1 MTILV
6 LRGYTLITKLVGD
19 IMSKIKVM
27 DEILANKIAAGEVV
41 EKTMNVVKELVENS
55 IDAKSSEITIKL
67 IESGVKE
74 IEVSDDGI
82 GMDEDDAK
90 MAFLRHATSKL
101 KNLDDLFYIE
111 SLGFRG
117 EALPSIASVSNVR
130 LKTSDGTTGTLVMLN
145 GGEDMEVTRA
155 DLQKGTTI
163 TVSNLFYN
171 TPVRLK
177 YLKNL
182 YVELAN
188 IVEYVNKMALSYPNI
203 KFTLINNDKL
213 LLQTDGSGDLLKV
226 IYQIYGIDIT
236 KKMVEIREENDD
248 YYISGYISYP
258 EVTKSNR
265 NSITTLVNGRVIK
278 NNELNKI
285 IVDCYH
291 TYIPKDKFPI
301 IVLNIDVDP
310 ILIDINIHP
319 TKMDIKF
326 SKMDSLKELVSE
338 VITKKLKELVLIPNI
353 SVRDVSNISE
363 VKNQINGYIQEKNM
377 QSKNIEEIRLDFSV
391 NEEPVVYNDENN
403 LTDNDSSLTQ
413 NSESYTTIEPVYRIK
428 EMIPRGIVYS
438 TYIIAEN
445 EDGMYIIDQHAAA
458 ERINYEKVLKALKNH
473 VVFVDLLVPIK
484 VELPAHEYLI
494 VRNNFS
500 ILEEYGFK
508 AEEFGINTILIR
520 SHPNWIMDD
529 IAEECVRKVI
539 DIIASKESFDFD
551 QFVWRMAATM
561 ACRMSIKANDY
572 ISYDDQV
579 WLLNE
584 LRKCENPFTCPHGR
598 PTIITYTKYDL
609 EKLFKRSID

>member
-1 MTILV
+1 MA
-6 LRGYTLITKLVGD
+6 
-19 IMSKIKVM
+19 KIKVM

-55 IDAKSSEITIKL
+55 IDAKSDEITIKL
-67 IESGVKE
+67 IDSGVKE
-74 IEVSDDGI
+74 IEVSDNGI

-90 MAFLRHATSKL
+90 MAFSRHATSKL

-130 LKTSDGTTGTLVMLN
+130 LKTSDGEVGTLVSLK
-145 GGEDMEVTRA
+145 GGEEITVERC

-163 TVSNLFYN
+163 TVSDLFYN

-203 KFTLINNDKL
+203 KFTLINNDKVL
-213 LLQTDGSGDLLKV
+213 LSTDGSGDLLKV
-226 IYQIYGIDIT
+226 IYQIYGVDIT
-236 KKMVEIREENDD
+236 KKMVSSDGENDD
-248 YYISGYISYP
+248 YYVSGFISYP

-285 IVDCYH
+285 IVDSYH
-291 TYIPKDKFPI
+291 TYIPKDKFPV

-326 SKMDSLKELVSE
+326 SKMEALKDLVESL
-338 VITKKLKELVLIPNI
+338 ITKKLKELVLIPNI

-363 VKNQINGYIQEKNM
+363 VKNQIKKTEDVKDIETKYV
-377 QSKNIEEIRLDFSV
+377 EEISFDFSIGEDV
-391 NEEPVVYNDENN
+391 SNYVEDNREDIVDENKA
-403 LTDNDSSLTQ
+403 
-413 NSESYTTIEPVYRIK
+413 VYRIK
-428 EMIPRGIVYS
+428 EMIPKGIVYS

-445 EDGMYIIDQHAAA
+445 EDGMFIIDQHAAA
-458 ERINYEKVLKALKNH
+458 ERINYEKVLNALKENI
-473 VVFVDLLVPIK
+473 VIVDLLVPIK
-484 VELPAHEYLI
+484 IELPSHEYLI

-500 ILEEYGFK
+500 ILEEYGFIC
-508 AEEFGINTILIR
+508 EEFGINTILIR
-520 SHPNWIMDD
+520 SHPNWIFDD
-529 IAEECVRKVI
+529 VAEECVRKVV
-539 DIIASKESFDFD
+539 DIIATKEAFDFD
-551 QFVWRMAATM
+551 QFVWRMASTM

-572 ISYDDQV
+572 ISYDDQIY
-579 WLLNE
+579 LLNE

>member
-1 MTILV
+1 MA
-6 LRGYTLITKLVGD
+6 
-19 IMSKIKVM
+19 KIKVM

-55 IDAKSSEITIKL
+55 IDAKSDEITIKL
-67 IESGVKE
+67 IDSGVKE
-74 IEVSDDGI
+74 IEVSDNGI

-90 MAFLRHATSKL
+90 MAFSRHATSKL

-130 LKTSDGTTGTLVMLN
+130 LKTSDGEVGTLVILK
-145 GGEDMEVTRA
+145 GGEDITVERC

-163 TVSNLFYN
+163 TVSDLFYN

-203 KFTLINNDKL
+203 KFTLINNDKVL
-213 LLQTDGSGDLLKV
+213 LSTDGSGDLLKV
-226 IYQIYGIDIT
+226 IYQIYGVDIT
-236 KKMVEIREENDD
+236 KKMVSIDGENDD
-248 YYISGYISYP
+248 YYVSGFISYP

-285 IVDCYH
+285 IVDSYH
-291 TYIPKDKFPI
+291 TYIPKDKFPV

-326 SKMDSLKELVSE
+326 SKMEALKDLVESL
-338 VITKKLKELVLIPNI
+338 ITKKLKELVLIPNI
-353 SVRDVSNISE
+353 SVRDVSNVSE
-363 VKNQINGYIQEKNM
+363 VRNQIKKTDDT
-377 QSKNIEEIRLDFSV
+377 KNIETKYVEEISFDFSV
-391 NEEPVVYNDENN
+391 SEDVVNYGESNNNDMSGE
-403 LTDNDSSLTQ
+403 
-413 NSESYTTIEPVYRIK
+413 TIEVVYRIK
-428 EMIPRGIVYS
+428 EMIPKGIVYS

-445 EDGMYIIDQHAAA
+445 EDGMFIIDQHAAA
-458 ERINYEKVLKALKNH
+458 ERINYEKVLNALKENI
-473 VVFVDLLVPIK
+473 VIVDLLVPIK
-484 VELPAHEYLI
+484 VELPSHEYLI

-500 ILEEYGFK
+500 ILEEYGFVC
-508 AEEFGINTILIR
+508 EEFGINTILIR
-520 SHPNWIMDD
+520 SHPNWIFDD
-529 IAEECVRKVI
+529 VAEECVRKVI
-539 DIIASKESFDFD
+539 DIIATKETFDFD
-551 QFVWRMAATM
+551 QFVWRMASTM

-579 WLLNE
+579 YLLNE

>member
-1 MTILV
+1 MA
-6 LRGYTLITKLVGD
+6 
-19 IMSKIKVM
+19 KIKVM

-55 IDAKSSEITIKL
+55 IDAKSDEITIKL
-67 IESGVKE
+67 IDSGVKE
-74 IEVSDDGI
+74 IEVSDNGI

-90 MAFLRHATSKL
+90 MAFSRHATSKL

-130 LKTSDGTTGTLVMLN
+130 LKTSDGEIGTLVSLK
-145 GGEDMEVTRA
+145 GGEEITVERC

-163 TVSNLFYN
+163 TVSDLFYN

-203 KFTLINNDKL
+203 KFTLINNDKVL
-213 LLQTDGSGDLLKV
+213 LSTDGSGDLLKV
-226 IYQIYGIDIT
+226 IYQIYGVDIT
-236 KKMVEIREENDD
+236 KKMVSIDGENDD
-248 YYISGYISYP
+248 YYVSGFISYP

-285 IVDCYH
+285 IVDSYH
-291 TYIPKDKFPI
+291 TYIPKDKFPV

-326 SKMDSLKELVSE
+326 SKMEALKDLVESL
-338 VITKKLKELVLIPNI
+338 ITKKLKELVLIPNI

-363 VKNQINGYIQEKNM
+363 VKNQIKKTEDVKDIETKYV
-377 QSKNIEEIRLDFSV
+377 EEISFDFSIGEDV
-391 NEEPVVYNDENN
+391 SNYVEDNREDIVDENKA
-403 LTDNDSSLTQ
+403 
-413 NSESYTTIEPVYRIK
+413 VYRIK
-428 EMIPRGIVYS
+428 EMIPKGIVYS

-445 EDGMYIIDQHAAA
+445 EDGMFIIDQHAAA
-458 ERINYEKVLKALKNH
+458 ERINYEKVLNALKENI
-473 VVFVDLLVPIK
+473 VIVDLLVPIK
-484 VELPAHEYLI
+484 IELPSHEYLI

-500 ILEEYGFK
+500 ILEEYGFIC
-508 AEEFGINTILIR
+508 EEFGINTILIR
-520 SHPNWIMDD
+520 SHPNWIFDD
-529 IAEECVRKVI
+529 VAEECVRKVV
-539 DIIASKESFDFD
+539 DIIATKEAFDFD
-551 QFVWRMAATM
+551 QFVWRMASTM

-572 ISYDDQV
+572 ISYDDQIY
-579 WLLNE
+579 LLNE

-609 EKLFKRSID
+609 EKLFKRSIA

>member
-1 MTILV
+1 
-6 LRGYTLITKLVGD
+6 
-19 IMSKIKVM
+19 M

-55 IDAKSSEITIKL
+55 IDAESDEIEISL
-67 IESGVKE
+67 IDSGVKE
-74 IEVSDDGI
+74 ITVSDNGI
-82 GMDEDDAK
+82 GMEEADARL
-90 MAFLRHATSKL
+90 AFSRHATSKL

-117 EALPSIASVSNVR
+117 EALPSIASVSNIR
-130 LKTSDGTTGTLVMLN
+130 LKTSDGSIGTLVTLS
-145 GGEDMEVTRA
+145 GGKDMKIERC

-163 TVSNLFYN
+163 TVSDLFYN

-182 YVELAN
+182 YIELAN
-188 IVEYVNKMALSYPNI
+188 IVDYVNKMALSYPNI
-203 KFTLINNDKL
+203 KFTLKNNDKI

-226 IYQIYGIDIT
+226 IYEIYGIDIT
-236 KKMVEIREENDD
+236 KRMIPLEGENDD
-248 YYISGYISYP
+248 YYISGYMSYP

-265 NSITTLVNGRVIK
+265 NSITTLVNGRIIR

-285 IVDCYH
+285 ITECYH

-326 SKMDSLKELVSE
+326 SKMDTLKEL
-338 VITKKLKELVLIPNI
+338 ITTLIEKNLKQLTLIPTI
-353 SVRDVSNISE
+353 SVRDNSSVSE
-363 VKNQINGYIQEKNM
+363 VRQQIIQAE
-377 QSKNIEEIRLDFSV
+377 SKQNITV
-391 NEEPVVYNDENN
+391 EEPTQYENITLSFSIAEAEPHYNQEP
-403 LTDNDSSLTQ
+403 Q
-413 NSESYTTIEPVYRIK
+413 SEETSGEAALPHYRIK
-428 EMIPRGIVYS
+428 EMIPRGIVYL

-458 ERINYEKVLKALKNH
+458 ERINYEKVLAALENNKT
-473 VVFVDLLVPIK
+473 VIDLLIPVKI
-484 VELPAHEYLI
+484 ELSTPEFLNLRQNFDLI
-494 VRNNFS
+494 N
-500 ILEEYGFK
+500 EYGFSI
-508 AEEFGINTILIR
+508 EEFGMNTIIIR
-520 SHPNWIMDD
+520 THPGWIPVD
-529 IAEECVRKVI
+529 IAEECIRKVI
-539 DIIASKESFDFD
+539 DIVIEKGRFDFD
-551 QFVWRMAATM
+551 LFVWRMAATM
-561 ACRMSIKANDY
+561 ACRMSVKANDY

-598 PTIITYTKYDL
+598 PTIITYTRLDL
-609 EKLFKRSID
+609 EKLFKRSLD